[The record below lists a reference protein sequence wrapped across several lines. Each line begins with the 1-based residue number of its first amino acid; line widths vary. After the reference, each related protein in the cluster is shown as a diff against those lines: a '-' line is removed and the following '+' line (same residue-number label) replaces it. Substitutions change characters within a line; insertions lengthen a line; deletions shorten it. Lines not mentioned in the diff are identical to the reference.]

1 VYTTDYKSALA
12 WRFKWKDNHSISYM
26 KKVLS
31 ILVLLL
37 FVFKPSAQ
45 IKIINKDLKLAEE
58 PLPEVTYVKAIENR
72 IGGGFEACE
81 FKLRNEPIV
90 LTDIHPF
97 VATLYIAYADHRPIS
112 ISPDMIWLLIC
123 QGFSTHVNN
132 NIEELRKKF
141 VKFDGKKKLIV
152 NTQLISQEFKKG
164 STKSPW
170 PLAFPVMSDSI
181 SKYVKSDIHN
191 LYVQSFSTTTSV
203 EKAAYEVALLDVMG
217 GYFEYEF
224 STMCGIPTINIEGTK
239 TDWLKIRNGLQH
251 FKGYK
256 IDNWINSLEP
266 IIQQFVDASDN
277 KIDTAFW
284 SNIFKR
290 KDESGGPYI
299 TGWIIKFFPYINNN
313 NQMEINP
320 YIYKEPKKLTEGL
333 LTNQFNNGLSK
344 ANFIWNYYGT
354 NYEMEFLAGFIGIKQ
369 DLNTLTLR
377 PEIGWLVKD
386 KKYKKKS
393 VLGNETI
400 NHINYSNRFKR
411 LKYHLICLGVLL
423 IAFVAF
429 RALKHK

>member
-1 VYTTDYKSALA
+1 
-12 WRFKWKDNHSISYM
+12 M
-26 KKVLS
+26 KKLFS

-37 FVFKPSAQ
+37 FVFRPSAQ
-45 IKIINKDLKLAEE
+45 IKIISKDVKLAEK
-58 PLPEVTYVKAIENR
+58 PLSEVTYVKAIETLT
-72 IGGGFEACE
+72 GGGFEACE

-90 LTDIHPF
+90 STEIHPF
-97 VATLYIAYADHRPIS
+97 IAALYIAYADHRPIS

-152 NTQLISQEFKKG
+152 NTQPISKEFKKG

-203 EKAAYEVALLDVMG
+203 EKAAYEVALLDVMS
-217 GYFEYEF
+217 GYFEYEY
-224 STMCGIPTINIEGTK
+224 STLCGIPTIDIEGTK
-239 TDWLKIRNGLQH
+239 TDWLKIKKGLQQ

-299 TGWIIKFFPYINNN
+299 TGWIIKFFPYINDNN
-313 NQMEINP
+313 KMIINP
-320 YIYKEPKKLTEGL
+320 FIDIEPKKHFEGL

-369 DLNTLTLR
+369 DLKTLTLR

-393 VLGNETI
+393 VVGNETI
-400 NHINYSNRFKR
+400 NHINYGNRFKR
-411 LKYHLICLGVLL
+411 LKYHLICLGALV

-429 RALKHK
+429 RKLKHK